1 MIEVIIGFGLGYFL
15 GRFATMLSRPQLD
28 RLLVWDTDIFAWRG
42 VPFGARLDKNKKY
55 LAATEVVLSEMEAA
69 NLEIDPYER

>member
-15 GRFATMLSRPQLD
+15 GRFITMLSRPQLD

-42 VPFGARLDKNKKY
+42 VPFGARLDKSKKY
-55 LAATEVVLSEMEAA
+55 LAATEVVFNEMDIVR
-69 NLEIDPYER
+69 LQDDYKR

>member
-1 MIEVIIGFGLGYFL
+1 MIEAIIGFGLGYFL

-28 RLLVWDTDIFAWRG
+28 RLLVWDTDVFAWRG

-55 LAATEVVLSEMEAA
+55 LAATEVVLSEMEAT